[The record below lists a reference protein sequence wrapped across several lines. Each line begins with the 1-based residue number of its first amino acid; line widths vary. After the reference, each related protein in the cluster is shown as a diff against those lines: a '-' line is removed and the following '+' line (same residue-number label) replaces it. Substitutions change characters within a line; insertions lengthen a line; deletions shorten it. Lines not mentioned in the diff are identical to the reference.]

1 MTQAVGIDV
10 VDLDRFKTVVERWGD
25 RLLERILTP
34 AEIEHCR
41 GKAVALPSMAVR
53 FAAKEAFIKC
63 LNPEQYRL
71 FTWQRVQVVNAESGK
86 PSLKLLGPL
95 ADCMARFRVL
105 VSLSHSDHSAVAVV
119 ILDAPDPDKQ
129 P

>member
-10 VDLDRFKTVVERWGD
+10 VDLDRFRTVVERWGD

-34 AEIEHCR
+34 AEIAHCR
-41 GKAVALPSMAVR
+41 GKASALPSMAVR

-63 LNPEQYRL
+63 LDPEQFRL
-71 FTWQRVQVVNAESGK
+71 FTWQRVQVVNAETGK
-86 PSLKLLGPL
+86 PSLELHGPL
-95 ADCMARFRVL
+95 ADCMACFRVL

-119 ILDAPDPDKQ
+119 ILDAPDADKKS
-129 P
+129 